1 MLEYESL
8 VRPACLKVI
17 GVGGC
22 GNNAVNN
29 MIESRLDGV
38 EFISVNTDAQALAL
52 SKAGQAIQIGTK
64 LTHGLGVGA
73 KPELGAKAAEES
85 IEELEKVLSDA
96 DLVFITAGMGGG
108 TGTGAS
114 PVIAKLAKER
124 GVLTVGVVTK
134 PFKWE
139 GKTKMN
145 RAEEGIEA
153 LKKYVDSLVI
163 IPNNRLLEILDKNTP
178 WKKARQ
184 VADEVLIQGVRG
196 ISDLIYKPGEVNVD
210 FADMRTVMMDKGIA
224 HMGIGK
230 HSGEDKV
237 MRAVKAAIESPLLE
251 TRIDG
256 AKSLLINFCGDENL
270 GLHEISQACEMIGD
284 MVDEDC
290 DLIFGTTINY
300 DAKDEVSVT
309 LIATGISDVFTETP
323 KKKFYTEGMPLFSN
337 TQQTRQFNDITEDDE
352 EQNKEEIKEQS
363 KKPEL
368 SRLDKAFVEIP
379 DFLKD
384 YYKR

>member
-1 MLEYESL
+1 MLEYENITS
-8 VRPACLKVI
+8 PACLKVI

-29 MIESRLDGV
+29 MIDSRLDGV
-38 EFISVNTDAQALAL
+38 EFVAVNTDAQALAL
-52 SKAGQAIQIGTK
+52 SKAGQVLQIGPK
-64 LTHGLGVGA
+64 LTHGTGVGA

-85 IEELEKVLSDA
+85 TEELERILEDA

-114 PVIAKLAKER
+114 PVVARLAKER
-124 GVLTVGVVTK
+124 GILTVGVVTK

-178 WKKARQ
+178 WNKARQ

-210 FADMRTVMMDKGIA
+210 FADMKTVMMDKGIA
-224 HMGIGK
+224 HMGIGR

-270 GLHEISQACEMIGD
+270 GLHEISQACEMIGS

-300 DAKDEVSVT
+300 DAKDEVNVT
-309 LIATGISDVFTETP
+309 LIATGISEYVEEP
-323 KKKFYTEGMPLFSN
+323 RKKKFSTGMNQAFSSN
-337 TQQTRQFNDITEDDE
+337 SQTRQFRDITEDDDAPE
-352 EQNKEEIKEQS
+352 ESEEK
-363 KKPEL
+363 EL
-368 SRLDKAFVEIP
+368 SNLDEPFVEIP
-379 DFLKD
+379 TFLKGH
-384 YYKR
+384 YRR